1 MIKFWSLTSKAKL
14 ATLDQ
19 PTDKLLSLAISADGK
34 YLIIG
39 SADKNVKIWQNV
51 QTFVRLCVGLLVM
64 LLVEII
70 P

>member
-1 MIKFWSLTSKAKL
+1 MIKFWSLTSKVES

-34 YLIIG
+34 YLISG
-39 SADKNVKIWQNV
+39 SADKTVKIWQN
-51 QTFVRLCVGLLVM
+51 TAFL
-64 LLVEII
+64 

>member
-1 MIKFWSLTSKAKL
+1 MIKFWSLTSKEEL

-19 PTDKLLSLAISADGK
+19 PTDKLLSLVISADGK

-39 SADKNVKIWQNV
+39 SADKTVKIWQNKA
-51 QTFVRLCVGLLVM
+51 FL
-64 LLVEII
+64 

>member
-19 PTDKLLSLAISADGK
+19 PTDKLLSLVISADGK

-39 SADKNVKIWQNV
+39 SADKNVKIWENGQ
-51 QTFVRLCVGLLVM
+51 
-64 LLVEII
+64 
-70 P
+70 